1 MTSITLITQ
10 GAADE
15 IRTRD
20 IQLGRLTL
28 YQLSYHRLNKDEKA
42 RKQEGEK
49 TLTSL
54 TFSLLSY
61 GWGWW
66 DSNLLSGKAP
76 DLQSGPALQLRGTP
90 LVKSERVRDEIVRK
104 LSLSYSSHTLTS
116 DLEPLE
122 GLEPPTS

>member
-28 YQLSYHRLNKDEKA
+28 YQLSYHRLKKDEKA

-49 TLTSL
+49 T
-54 TFSLLSY
+54 FSLLSLSHCSHMGGGGGIRTY
-61 GWGWW
+61 SAVKHQIYSLARL
-66 DSNLLSGKAP
+66 SNSGAP
-76 DLQSGPALQLRGTP
+76 PWLKVRG
-90 LVKSERVRDEIVRK
+90 
-104 LSLSYSSHTLTS
+104 
-116 DLEPLE
+116 
-122 GLEPPTS
+122 